1 MAERYRIGLKAS
13 MPGYFSNTYSIM
25 RRIAESNEN
34 NDLVR
39 SDVMSKTVLLTKY
52 EAEVKLKELRGGENE
67 R

>member
-1 MAERYRIGLKAS
+1 MAERCQNGLKVS

-39 SDVMSKTVLLTKY
+39 SDVMSKTVFLTKS
-52 EAEVKLKELRGGENE
+52 EAEAKLKELMGEE
-67 R
+67 